1 MNFYLDL
8 FNNREKAIIIWV
20 LIVLVGAL
28 FHIGFRTSI
37 FRVLGILFQ
46 KKIAVVLAAMLLY
59 VSLLVLLF
67 YKMRLWDVFLIKD
80 TAFWILGVAFVLL
93 LNADRA
99 TRDENYFK
107 KIVLDNLK
115 LILVLE
121 FIVNLYVFSLWVEII
136 LMPLLFVVIAT
147 GAVAEMKEEDI
158 SVKKVIDSILAI
170 LAVFLTIFA
179 LISILRDYQSF
190 ATIDNLRAFV
200 LPPLLTLAYIPFLYL
215 VALYMA
221 YENLFV
227 RLDIF
232 WEKDK
237 ELVKF
242 AKRRILI
249 LCLINLGKLHRFT
262 KGNTQELMRLD
273 NKNDILSM
281 IRSFDRKE

>member
-8 FNNREKAIIIWV
+8 FNNRERAIIIWV
-20 LIVLVGAL
+20 LVVLVGAL
-28 FHIGFRTSI
+28 FHKGFRTSI

-80 TAFWILGVAFVLL
+80 TTFWILGVAFVLL

-136 LMPLLFVVIAT
+136 LMPLLFVIIAT

-190 ATIDNLRAFV
+190 ATIDNLRAFI